1 MGEAE
6 GGRMKKHRLA
16 SLLLTGLLIVACGF
30 PLVNPTTVAPTETA
44 SPTAAEATAVTTDT
58 ATVVPTA
65 TSVPTP
71 SVPMASPSGQAVNC
85 RSGPSLGWE
94 VVTLLQYGQS
104 AEIVGK
110 TIDGSW
116 LEVKPPSSGDNPCW
130 VSAGVVTATG
140 DLSRVQ
146 AIAPPPVPTSLP
158 TVVVMTLTDVSVSV
172 SPSKINVPGCTGPI
186 QPSTAIAR
194 ITVNGP
200 VKLHWHFETDQ
211 NGKLPTHALIFS
223 KAGTKEVS
231 ESFTPVLSD
240 GKYSVELHIDGF
252 NLDGMN
258 AVATYRINC

>member
-1 MGEAE
+1 M
-6 GGRMKKHRLA
+6 
-16 SLLLTGLLIVACGF
+16 
-30 PLVNPTTVAPTETA
+30 
-44 SPTAAEATAVTTDT
+44 
-58 ATVVPTA
+58 
-65 TSVPTP
+65 
-71 SVPMASPSGQAVNC
+71 NC

-104 AEIVGK
+104 AEIAGK
-110 TIDGSW
+110 TIDGTW
-116 LEVKPPSSGDNPCW
+116 LEVKPPSLGGDLCW
-130 VSAGVVTATG
+130 VSASVVTATG

-146 AIAPPPVPTSLP
+146 AIAPPPAPTALA

-172 SPSKINVPGCTGPI
+172 SPTKINLPGCTGPI

-200 VKLHWHFETDQ
+200 IRLHWHFETDQ
-211 NGKLPTHALIFS
+211 TGKLPTHALIFS

-240 GKYSVELHIDGF
+240 GKYWVELYIDEF